1 MLATSKQKKEK
12 LSASA
17 KEMRLFSDDEELNVG
32 EQFEIAL
39 NEVKEIEA
47 GRIKT
52 KTWRQIFAELGEAKA
67 WVIGKIYLLNLYFK
81 KSDNDVVDESEIKA
95 IIDKYI

>member
-1 MLATSKQKKEK
+1 MLFKSKQRKEN

-17 KEMRLFSDDEELNVG
+17 KEMRLISDDEELKVG

-52 KTWRQIFAELGEAKA
+52 KPWRQIFAELGENGA
-67 WVIGKIYLLNLYFK
+67 
-81 KSDNDVVDESEIKA
+81 
-95 IIDKYI
+95 